1 MSGIDTQV
9 MTLREIA
16 LYCKCSKIPVKKQLE
31 RLQLANATKVQNGK
45 TVTAYKLTKLQ
56 LESIK
61 ENIANN
67 KGGLPVADTII
78 DNHNQTENVPKPIV
92 NTAYQELMDKYM
104 EVKSLYDIANTTQKL
119 LEDRQGE
126 SLTKLNELQKEKEVL
141 ISEKAT
147 LESDLRHK
155 ESEIRTIVE
164 SKDKTINSFK
174 HIAIGMGIVAVVL
187 LLMLLFLVIIKVGV

>member
-16 LYCKCSKIPVKKQLE
+16 LYCKCSKIPVKKQLD
-31 RLQLANATKVQNGK
+31 RLQLANASKVQNGK
-45 TVTAYKLTKLQ
+45 TVMAYKLTKLQ

-67 KGGLPVADTII
+67 KGGLPVVDTIT
-78 DNHNQTENVPKPIV
+78 DNCTQTENMPKPIV

-126 SLTKLNELQKEKEVL
+126 NLTKLNELQKEKEQL
-141 ISEKAT
+141 ISDKAS

-155 ESEIRTIVE
+155 ESEIKTILE
-164 SKDKTINSFK
+164 NKDRTINSFK
-174 HIAIGMGIVAVVL
+174 NIAIGMGIVTIVL
-187 LLMLLFLVIIKVGV
+187 LLMLLFSVLMK

>member
-1 MSGIDTQV
+1 MSGVDTQV

-16 LYCKCSKIPVKKQLE
+16 LYCKCSKIPVKKQLD
-31 RLQLANATKVQNGK
+31 RLQLANASKVQNGK
-45 TVTAYKLTKLQ
+45 TVMAYKLTKLQ

-67 KGGLPVADTII
+67 KGGLPVVDTIT
-78 DNHNQTENVPKPIV
+78 DNCAQIENTPKPIV

-126 SLTKLNELQKEKEVL
+126 NLTKLNELQKEKEQL
-141 ISEKAT
+141 ISDKAS

-155 ESEIRTIVE
+155 EQEIQTIVE
-164 SKDKTINSFK
+164 NKDKTIKTFK
-174 HIAIGMGIVAVVL
+174 IFATGMGIVAIVL
-187 LLMLLFLVIIKVGV
+187 LLMLLFSVLIKVTI

>member
-16 LYCKCSKIPVKKQLE
+16 LYCKCSKIPVKKQLD
-31 RLQLANATKVQNGK
+31 RLQLANASKVQNGK

-78 DNHNQTENVPKPIV
+78 DNHNQVENVPKPIV
-92 NTAYQELMDKYM
+92 NTAYQELMDKYI
-104 EVKSLYDIANTTQKL
+104 EYKSLYDIAHTTQRL

-126 SLTKLNELQKEKEVL
+126 HLTKLNELQKEKEQL
-141 ISEKAT
+141 ISDKAS

-155 ESEIRTIVE
+155 EHEIKTLTENKDRTIKFFRV
-164 SKDKTINSFK
+164 F
-174 HIAIGMGIVAVVL
+174 AIGMGIVALVL
-187 LLMLLFLVIIKVGV
+187 LLMLLFSVVIK

>member
-16 LYCKCSKIPVKKQLE
+16 LYCKCSKIPVKKQIE

-45 TVTAYKLTKLQ
+45 TVTAFKLTKLQ

-61 ENIANN
+61 ENIATN
-67 KGGLPVADTII
+67 KGGLPVTDTIT
-78 DNHNQTENVPKPIV
+78 DNCTQTENVPKPIV

-187 LLMLLFLVIIKVGV
+187 LLMLLFSVIIKVGV

>member
-16 LYCKCSKIPVKKQLE
+16 LYCKCSKIPVKKQIE

-67 KGGLPVADTII
+67 KGGLPVVDTIT
-78 DNHNQTENVPKPIV
+78 DNHNQTENTPKPIV

-126 SLTKLNELQKEKEVL
+126 NLTKLNELQKEKEQL
-141 ISEKAT
+141 ISDKAS

-155 ESEIRTIVE
+155 ESEIKTILE
-164 SKDKTINSFK
+164 NKDRTINSFK
-174 HIAIGMGIVAVVL
+174 NIAIGMGIVTIVL
-187 LLMLLFLVIIKVGV
+187 LLMLLFSVLMK

>member
-16 LYCKCSKIPVKKQLE
+16 LYCKCSKIPVKKQLD
-31 RLQLANATKVQNGK
+31 RLQLANASKVQNGK

-67 KGGLPVADTII
+67 KGGLPVTDTVT
-78 DNHNQTENVPKPIV
+78 DNSNQTETTPKPIV

-126 SLTKLNELQKEKEVL
+126 NLTKLNELQKEKEVL

-174 HIAIGMGIVAVVL
+174 HIAIGIGIVAVVL
-187 LLMLLFLVIIKVGV
+187 LLMLLFSVIIKVGV

>member
-1 MSGIDTQV
+1 MADIV
-9 MTLREIA
+9 FCPI
-16 LYCKCSKIPVKKQLE
+16 
-31 RLQLANATKVQNGK
+31 
-45 TVTAYKLTKLQ
+45 AYKT
-56 LESIK
+56 
-61 ENIANN
+61 N
-67 KGGLPVADTII
+67 KQDRFSVLF
-78 DNHNQTENVPKPIV
+78 VPETF
-92 NTAYQELMDKYM
+92 NMR
-104 EVKSLYDIANTTQKL
+104 NTTQKL

-126 SLTKLNELQKEKEVL
+126 HLTKLNELQKEKEVL

-187 LLMLLFLVIIKVGV
+187 LLMLLFSVIIKVGV